1 MIQRSATTVWV
12 ILKNWNFNMELLL
25 NRKYCKEKYTVGK
38 LFVDG
43 VFFSNTLEDKVRD
56 INKNGKFDNGEYKV
70 YAETAIPYG
79 EYEITLDVVSPK
91 FSKHQF
97 YKEVCSGKLPRLL
110 NVPYF
115 EGVLIHCGSNANNSA
130 GCILVGN
137 NTIKGGLTNSKET
150 FKKLYSVLDKAN
162 KNNEKITI
170 KII

>member
-1 MIQRSATTVWV
+1 
-12 ILKNWNFNMELLL
+12 MELLL
-25 NRKYCKEKYTVGK
+25 DRKYCKEKYTVGK
-38 LFVDG
+38 LFING

-91 FSKHQF
+91 FSKYQF
-97 YKEVCSGKLPRLL
+97 YKEVCNGKLPRLL
-110 NVPYF
+110 NVPNF
-115 EGVLIHCGSNANNSA
+115 EGVLIHCGSNANNST

-150 FKKLYSVLDKAN
+150 FKKLYSMLDKAN
-162 KNNEKITI
+162 KNKEKLVI